1 LGGKVKV
8 ARIVVAFV
16 ASVVMVVGVAA
27 GTAAADPPEMTHNTI
42 VPEMTHN

>member
-1 LGGKVKV
+1 LGGKVKT
-8 ARIVVAFV
+8 ARIVVALV
-16 ASVVMVVGVAA
+16 ASVVMVVGVA